1 VNYVGVPEL
10 GTNYQVVQTNKIEV
24 ATNRLSK
31 KSVISSIDSILQG
44 ELLGVKARV
53 YNVGESKVES
63 VSVKANVAWPNNYV
77 EELGTLTIDS
87 IPPLSYK
94 EVSFTYNSSAGFG
107 NRTFQLYI
115 DPENRI
121 QELYR
126 DNNYYPIPFVVLRD
140 SLRPQLV
147 DVIFDGNHIQ
157 NGDYVSANPTIDIN
171 VRDDGALP
179 ILDTATV
186 SISLDEK
193 RVYYS
198 LNNALSLV
206 PGSTTKEMTVRFRP
220 ALDKGEHQ
228 LGLNVKDRSGN
239 FFDSTEHVITF
250 SVDPQLKVEELF
262 NYPNPF
268 ATQTYF
274 AFKLTQVPEELQIKI
289 YTVAGRLIKAI
300 KLTSAELVFG
310 FNKIYWDGRDGDGDD
325 IANGVYLYRLI
336 AKGAN
341 QQIALTQK
349 LVKMR

>member
-1 VNYVGVPEL
+1 
-10 GTNYQVVQTNKIEV
+10 
-24 ATNRLSK
+24 
-31 KSVISSIDSILQG
+31 
-44 ELLGVKARV
+44 
-53 YNVGESKVES
+53 
-63 VSVKANVAWPNNYV
+63 
-77 EELGTLTIDS
+77 
-87 IPPLSYK
+87 
-94 EVSFTYNSSAGFG
+94 
-107 NRTFQLYI
+107 
-115 DPENRI
+115 
-121 QELYR
+121 
-126 DNNYYPIPFVVLRD
+126 VVLRD
-140 SLRPQLV
+140 SLKPQLV
-147 DVIFDGNHIQ
+147 DVFFDGNHIQ
-157 NGDYVSANPTIDIN
+157 NGDYVSASPTIDIN

-193 RVYYS
+193 RIYYN
-198 LNNALSLV
+198 LNTALSLV

-228 LGLNVKDRSGN
+228 LGLSVKDRSGN